1 MTGQKETKIL
11 PLDGIKIIDFG
22 QMWAGPH
29 LSEWLAV
36 MGAEVIKVETI
47 LKIDFMRTVG
57 IPSRFEPNNHN
68 AGTAFTS
75 LNYGKKSI
83 TINMK
88 TPRAVE
94 LMKKLVEISDVV
106 TENFGGPVLD
116 SWGIGYDELKKL
128 KPGIILYAGSGY
140 GRSGPHR
147 TRPSY
152 AEIVEAMDGSTFLNG
167 FPGGESSTVGVS
179 PWTDATQAMHG
190 AFSIMAALFHRSK
203 TGQGQYIDAAMIE
216 GSTNFQGEPVM
227 DYMMNKSTGEMLGNG
242 NKIMA
247 PHGCYRCKGEDDWA
261 AIAISTEDEWQTLVD
276 IMGKPGWASESK
288 FSNEADRRQ
297 NQDELDS
304 HIEEW
309 TGTHTQYEVMN
320 ILQKAGLTAAAS
332 LKIEVLADDPHMK
345 ERGFFVK
352 MEHPVLGTLTLPRV
366 PWRPDGTT
374 AGNYN
379 RAPLLGEHNNYVFG
393 DLLGLNEDEISGL
406 IEEKVIC

>member
-1 MTGQKETKIL
+1 MKNL
-11 PLDGIKIIDFG
+11 PLDGIRIIDFG

-36 MGAEVIKVETI
+36 MGAEVIKVETS

-57 IPSRFEPNNHN
+57 IPGKYESDNIN
-68 AGTAFTS
+68 AGTAFTA

-88 TPRAVE
+88 SPRAVE

-116 SWGIGYDELKKL
+116 SWGIGYEELKNIRQ
-128 KPGIILYAGSGY
+128 GIILYAGSGY
-140 GRSGPHR
+140 GRTGPHR
-147 TRPSY
+147 ARPSY

-190 AFSIMAALFHRSK
+190 AFAIMAALFHRSK
-203 TGQGQYIDAAMIE
+203 TGQGQYIDAAMLE
-216 GSTNFQGEPVM
+216 GSANFQGEPVM
-227 DYMMNKSTGEMLGNG
+227 GYMMNKSIGEMLGNRD
-242 NKIMA
+242 KVMA
-247 PHGCYRCKGEDDWA
+247 PHGCYHCKGEDEWV
-261 AIAISTEDEWQTLVD
+261 AIAVSNEDEWQTFIN
-276 IMGKPGWASESK
+276 IMGNPGWTTRAE
-288 FSNEADRRQ
+288 FNNETNRRQ
-297 NQDELDS
+297 NQDELDGF
-304 HIEEW
+304 IEEW
-309 TGTHTQYEVMN
+309 TRNYSQYEVMT
-320 ILQKAGLTAAAS
+320 ILQNAGLMSGAS
-332 LKIEVLADDPHMK
+332 LNIQHLVDDPQLK

-352 MEHPVLGTLTLPRV
+352 MEHPVLGDLTLPRL
-366 PWRPDGTT
+366 PWRPDGET
-374 AGNYN
+374 AGNYD

-393 DLLGLNEDEISGL
+393 QLLGLTGEEISGL